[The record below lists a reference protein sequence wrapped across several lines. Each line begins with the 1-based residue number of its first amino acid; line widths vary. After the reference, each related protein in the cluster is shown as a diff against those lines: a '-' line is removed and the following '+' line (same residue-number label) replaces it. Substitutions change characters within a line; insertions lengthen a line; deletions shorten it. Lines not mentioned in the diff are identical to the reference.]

1 MSVITRFAPSP
12 TGFLHLG
19 GARTALFSW
28 LYAKQHQ
35 GTFIVRIED
44 TDVER
49 STLASVEQIF
59 KGLEWLGITSDRPVT
74 YQSQRLDRYQFYIDK
89 LLDRGLAYRCYM
101 SKEELDALR
110 EQQLAQGLK
119 PRYDGR
125 YREFTGEP
133 PKNIQPVIRFKNP
146 LQGMVQVKDL
156 IRGDVYFSNEELDDF
171 IIARSDGMPTY
182 NFCVVIDDWEMGVTH
197 VIRGDDHLNNT
208 PRQINLY
215 QALGAPVPQF
225 AHLPMI
231 LGSDGS
237 RLSKRHGAVNVLQY
251 QEDGYLPQ
259 ALLNYLV
266 RLGWSHGDQEIF
278 SVEEMIR
285 YFDLQHVSHSPASFN
300 PEKLLWLNQH
310 YLKTLPIADLLPVVE
325 AYFVHAG
332 VDLGAGPALSD
343 LLPVYRE
350 KVKTFRELVEAT
362 HYLFTEDYPL
372 TEEAQAILDADP
384 ARFQRLVAALQALTN
399 WQEASL
405 KTFIKQL
412 VKEEGCKMPEIA
424 QPLRAA
430 VTGSLHSPSVDAVLA
445 LLGRDKVL
453 SRLQKFLSQR

>member
-28 LYAKQHQ
+28 LYAKQQQ

-44 TDVER
+44 TDIER
-49 STLASVEQIF
+49 STTESVEAIF
-59 KGLEWLGITSDRPVT
+59 KGLEWLGITSDRPVA
-74 YQSQRLDRYQFYIDK
+74 YQSQRLDRYQVYIDK
-89 LLDRGLAYRCYM
+89 LLKQGLAYRCYM
-101 SKEELDALR
+101 SKEELDTLR
-110 EQQLAQGLK
+110 EQQLTQGLK

-125 YREFTGEP
+125 YREFTGTP
-133 PKNIQPVIRFKNP
+133 PSDVQPVIRFKNP

-156 IRGDVYFSNEELDDF
+156 IRGDVYFANEELDDF
-171 IIARSDGMPTY
+171 IIMRSDGMPTY
-182 NFCVVIDDWEMGVTH
+182 NFCVVIDDWEMGITQ

-215 QALGAPVPQF
+215 HALGAPIPAF
-225 AHLPMI
+225 AHVPMI

-251 QEDGYLPQ
+251 QEDGYLAE

-278 SVEEMIR
+278 SIEEMIK

-310 YLKTLPIADLLPVVE
+310 YLKTLPIDHLLPKVE
-325 AYFVHAG
+325 AYFSKAG
-332 VDLGAGPALSD
+332 VNLAAGPALAL

-350 KVKTFRELVEAT
+350 KVKTLQELVEAT
-362 HYLFTEDYPL
+362 SYLFTENYPL
-372 TEEAQAILDADP
+372 SEEAQELLKHGDA
-384 ARFQRLVAALQALTN
+384 ARFQRVVTALQNLAD
-399 WQEASL
+399 WQEASI
-405 KTFIKQL
+405 KSFIKQM
-412 VKEEGCKMPEIA
+412 VKQENCKMPDIA

-430 VTGSLHSPSVDAVLA
+430 ITGSLHSPSVDVVLA
-445 LLGRDKVL
+445 LLGREKAL
-453 SRLQKFLSQR
+453 ARLAKFL

>member
-1 MSVITRFAPSP
+1 MSVVTRFAPSP

-28 LYAKQHQ
+28 LYAKQQQ

-49 STLASVEQIF
+49 STVESVEAIF

-89 LLDRGLAYRCYM
+89 LLKQGLAYRCYM
-101 SKEELDALR
+101 SKEDLDVLR
-110 EQQLAQGLK
+110 EKQLAQGLK

-125 YREFTGEP
+125 YREFTGTP
-133 PKNIQPVIRFKNP
+133 PRDIQPVIRFKNP

-156 IRGDVYFSNEELDDF
+156 IRGNVYFSNEELDDF

-182 NFCVVIDDWEMGVTH
+182 NFCVVIDDWEMGVTQ

-215 QALGAPVPQF
+215 QALGAPIPAF
-225 AHLPMI
+225 AHVPMI

-251 QEDGYLPQ
+251 QEDGYLAE

-278 SVEEMIR
+278 SVAEMIQH
-285 YFDLQHVSHSPASFN
+285 FDLQHVSHSPASFN

-310 YLKTLPIADLLPVVE
+310 YLKTLPIEDLLPKVE
-325 AYFVHAG
+325 AYFSKAG
-332 VDLGAGPALSD
+332 VNLAEGPALSL

-350 KVKTFRELVEAT
+350 KVKTLKELIEAT
-362 HYLFTEDYPL
+362 GYLFTENYPL
-372 TEEAQAILDADP
+372 SAEAEALLTHGDK
-384 ARFQRLVAALQALTN
+384 ARFQRTVTALQNLED
-399 WQEASL
+399 WQEASIKSL
-405 KTFIKQL
+405 IKQL
-412 VKEEGCKMPEIA
+412 VKEEGCKMPDIA

-430 VTGSLHSPSVDAVLA
+430 ITGSLHAPSVDAVLA
-445 LLGRDKVL
+445 LLGSEKAL
-453 SRLQKFLSQR
+453 ARLAKFL